1 MVGSHEHRF
10 RNKIA
15 STAVLAFPRG
25 GTAMPNQTNNRETG
39 ARHLPAKTDADANDD
54 FAQHAATNRKPKDG
68 VGLTERLDDANEKT
82 RHYDGQNPGM
92 RTPSPATEK
101 VAGAGPALAE
111 HSKDAKAPKGGRQPG
126 AYVKDGK
133 GFDRS

>member
-1 MVGSHEHRF
+1 MS
-10 RNKIA
+10 
-15 STAVLAFPRG
+15 
-25 GTAMPNQTNNRETG
+25 NQTNNRETG
-39 ARHLPAKTDADANDD
+39 ARHLPAKTEADANDD
-54 FAQHAATNRKPKDG
+54 FAQDAATNRKPKDG
-68 VGLTERLDDANEKT
+68 VGLTEPLDDVNEKT

-126 AYVKDGK
+126 AYVKEGK
-133 GFDRS
+133 HG